1 MSGLGTLHSLAVDEF
16 PCMKNLQR
24 GAKGPKTLPSR
35 SPRALK
41 ESEPGHDLQVCKG
54 WRDSTAEVFC
64 KASPHRRHPCP
75 CRAPLARGDLSWGLW
90 VPLPWSLPDTGGTL
104 GSFPGGDARVLHRL
118 FPQLA
123 PNPCLVCPAVEG
135 TPPLCHHSVTSLTG
149 SASWEDREV
158 QIGFPTPQLPA
169 FPLRHSCD
177 PVGQA
182 GLCDADLTSVLEWDG
197 TRDPLVSLPTSLIL
211 SFSLAGPAQP
221 EGSWSWAML
230 WIWRQCWMRLCCD
243 SDRRSC

>member
-1 MSGLGTLHSLAVDEF
+1 MKDQKISSVMSGLGTLHSLAVDEF

-104 GSFPGGDARVLHRL
+104 GSFSGGDARVLHRL
-118 FPQLA
+118 FPWHQI
-123 PNPCLVCPAVEG
+123 PAWFVLLWREHL
-135 TPPLCHHSVTSLTG
+135 LCVTT
-149 SASWEDREV
+149 
-158 QIGFPTPQLPA
+158 
-169 FPLRHSCD
+169 
-177 PVGQA
+177 
-182 GLCDADLTSVLEWDG
+182 
-197 TRDPLVSLPTSLIL
+197 VSLL
-211 SFSLAGPAQP
+211 
-221 EGSWSWAML
+221 
-230 WIWRQCWMRLCCD
+230 
-243 SDRRSC
+243 